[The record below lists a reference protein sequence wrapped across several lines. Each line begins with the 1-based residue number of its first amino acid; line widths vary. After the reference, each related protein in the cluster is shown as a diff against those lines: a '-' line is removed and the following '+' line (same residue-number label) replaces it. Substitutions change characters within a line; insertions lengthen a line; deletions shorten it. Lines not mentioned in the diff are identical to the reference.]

1 MPELARQWCT
11 VHGFT
16 DSRLVIN
23 HDGVHIQD
31 LLSADATLGR
41 RIVVQDVEGAA
52 GAHTDSE
59 EAAALGPGRASVFAD
74 GSMVVVVAWMAGWDV
89 ASPDGT
95 GADGMWVDDDAMEEI
110 DGWA

>member
-11 VHGFT
+11 VHGF
-16 DSRLVIN
+16 
-23 HDGVHIQD
+23 
-31 LLSADATLGR
+31 
-41 RIVVQDVEGAA
+41 
-52 GAHTDSE
+52 TDSE